1 MMEWPKELLELFE
14 DPLFDGVRPKAKAPT
29 ADDRLVAKLEEVTKW
44 VEEHDGKLPEKTG
57 GLKEKLLEASLVAL
71 RNQATDGLREYDR
84 LHLLD

>member
-14 DPLFDGVRPKAKAPT
+14 DPLFDGVRPKAKTPT

-57 GLKEKLLEASLVAL
+57 GLKEKSLL
-71 RNQATDGLREYDR
+71 
-84 LHLLD
+84 